1 MKHLLAFLVALCC
14 GLSSFASKTEPVV
27 VAYVTSWSKVMPDP
41 TVMTHINYAFG
52 HVNEQFNGVRIDN
65 EQRLRDIIALKK
77 QQPKLRVMLSI
88 GGWGSGRFSEM
99 AASDENRMAFA
110 KDCRR
115 ICDELGLDGID
126 IDWEYPTQKSAGIS
140 SSPQDTEN
148 FTLLMR
154 DLRKALGS
162 KLWLTLASVGSAQ
175 FIDFKS
181 CVQYLNMVNV
191 MAYDMGNAPKHH
203 SALYRS
209 KIVGW
214 LCASDAVEAHRKA
227 GVPDEKIVLGMPF
240 YGRGKSGVYM
250 KYRDRD
256 KHSETEVWSNTSKA
270 PFLKD
275 ENGELVIGFE
285 SPRSI
290 AAKCAYIKQQGLRG
304 AMYWEYADDN
314 EQGDLQRAVWQGVM
328 QTEKQRSTS
337 CRRAA
342 QRLAAVL
349 KDNQRREDITPDSFF
364 HDYRDLMSHIKRE
377 KDPTAQAIYRAAMAH
392 MLCQNRWRSQG
403 YGRKTSSH
411 PDSIQEWSIQEYNDN
426 AIKLYAQAMQD
437 PDALHRCK
445 VANIKPL
452 AVPGK
457 DDAIFDGDLLYLIWQ
472 TFKDDCSARGKGL
485 FPHYTD
491 IIDVYRRHGQREA
504 TLLLRI
510 DSLETLSNSPLKGE
524 DSGKKASPLR
534 GGLEGSG
541 SKEEFLLR
549 LRDEY
554 IDLPA
559 CADVF
564 MLLAKLPGKSNQ
576 ERQDLL
582 EEALRRYPKSRQAN
596 ELKNRIAELRQPSL
610 RTRFNEMC
618 YPDKDYDIPLEIKNM
633 QSGSIAV
640 YRLPI
645 GFKFSDDDKA
655 GTKLEQV
662 RANGTLVETLPISME
677 GVEALETKKDTLR
690 WHSPGFGCYAFVLDG
705 TTQEKTLSNS
715 PLKGEDSG
723 KKASPL
729 RGGLEGSSSVVC
741 QFDVSALT
749 FINVSLP
756 DGKRRIMVTDA
767 MSGEPQQ
774 GVKVVF
780 YNRTQQEYTK
790 LEEQTTDSR
799 GIVEASF
806 DDNKRNLYVELSRGE
821 DKAFGKKNL
830 GWRYYYDKDEDLHHR
845 INVYTDR
852 SIYRPGQTVYV
863 GGFAYCWQ
871 HGEAP
876 KAEERTDL
884 KLTLI
889 DANGQEIMEHTLK
902 TDEFGSLTDSL
913 QLPETGLPGS
923 YHIRLDG
930 WLHYFR
936 VEEYRRPTFQ
946 VEMDEAPAI
955 TLPVDSITLTGKALT
970 YSKWPVAGARVT
982 GTYQW
987 QQSWLYKRFNPSEAH
1002 DIDTLYTDE
1011 EGKFSITVP
1020 VSKELTKEDLRWGQ
1034 TLCLN
1039 VDVLSTEGE
1048 TQQGSIRVP
1057 LCSTPLRMSGNVPE
1071 QQNRESLR
1079 PWRFDLYS
1087 SNDKPVEGDVL
1098 CFLSQDGKEVKNF
1111 YIPANRDTIPDVLRS
1126 LPSGVYDLV
1135 AKAGG
1140 QWSSLRSGA
1149 GGTMV
1154 NGQWSAGDT
1163 ASYKAS
1169 FTIFSITDKRLIGKH
1184 NLWLYTPC
1192 DTISA
1197 EKPARFQIGTT
1208 LPNAWIYCII
1218 NGENGI
1224 VRDTLLHFS
1233 DQAMLLEVPYEER
1246 FQHHLAV
1253 SAFLIHEGN
1262 FEEERLHFRFEQPET
1277 RLTMR
1282 WDTFRDHL
1290 QPGQKE
1296 QWRLTLTRPDGTPA
1310 SANVM
1315 VGMYDAS
1322 LDALAPYE
1330 MRSRISFFTH
1340 CDRDIFF
1347 RVGYLGWYGRYRYTA
1362 LHMSP
1367 YILPVEGYD
1376 FARWNEELFQGAR
1389 LTRGTKTTMRVR
1401 GVGANRLEERVY
1413 DMVTPAPMAASAR
1426 EYAGAVKNFKMDDVE
1441 GLAFESVDQALNAQ
1455 IAGLDI
1461 VNSSGALGK
1470 GTTMRLRGYGDVEE
1484 SEEAVET
1491 LDDAYVRSNLSELAF
1506 FYPQLRTDSKGQTS
1520 IEFTLPEGLTSWHL
1534 HGLAHTKDM
1543 MTAEWEETIVAKKE
1557 LMAELTLPRFLRNGD
1572 EVSLTASIRN
1582 ASDKRQKGEAILDV
1596 YCAEDK
1602 WGVKRMKVKFD
1613 LEPGKEAVY
1622 HMPIK
1627 ATLDHPVLAVQWVA
1641 KAKGSSDGEVR
1652 YLPVLSDMQNV
1663 TETKTYMLK
1672 GDTTMALNLDGLFAN
1687 GNPKAINKT
1696 MTVEHVA
1703 EPIYLALQALPSLTA
1718 PVHNDVLSVASAYYG
1733 GSVAYHIAHKYPN
1746 VREAIDAWAK
1756 DEKSLAL
1763 ESPLVKNQQLA
1774 DILLN
1779 ETPWMIEAQ
1788 QQKASRQRLASL
1800 FSEMEQEQRRMTMLS
1815 ALSARQHDD
1824 GSFGWFPGMGGSVWM
1839 TSEVATLLVRLGAV
1853 KGVFSVPER
1862 QILDKAMS
1870 FLDKEMHKDVEALR
1884 KEKQPSLSFFQ
1895 LRYLYIYIMYKKTLS
1910 NSPVK
1915 GEDFDFLLS
1924 LLKKQAEDYDR
1935 EERALAAVVLKKAGE
1950 DKKAQALMP
1959 RIHEL
1964 LSHKDGAYLA
1974 YPGGS
1979 FTSIDRKVQTHVNL
1993 MEAVQTVEP
2002 KETDLL
2008 AKMAEWLIQQKRTQ
2022 EWEQPIQSSD
2032 AIYALMQTPQPP
2044 LGGVPSDWRGMITYD
2059 NQTRNLLPQKGDG
2072 GAGYVRERIESI
2084 SKPKE
2089 LHIEQRGG
2097 EGSLAWGSVFAQYQ
2111 LPAAEVEHHREGMT
2125 IRREVSIENRNGSM
2139 VNGQWSM
2146 GDRVHVRYTITAD
2159 RDYEYVCLRAPR
2171 PATAE
2176 PAQQLSGYRW
2186 QNGIGFYQAMHDAST
2201 EYFMDRL
2208 PRGTYVI
2215 EEDWLVSRNGNF
2227 LLPPARLTC
2236 LYAPEFQSNTAGEKF
2251 KVK

>member
-1 MKHLLAFLVALCC
+1 MAKLVMIATTAVPNHVRGAL
-14 GLSSFASKTEPVV
+14 SRWMIEPVAGV
-27 VAYVTSWSKVMPDP
+27 YVGTMS
-41 TVMTHINYAFG
+41 AR
-52 HVNEQFNGVRIDN
+52 VR
-65 EQRLRDIIALKK
+65 
-77 QQPKLRVMLSI
+77 
-88 GGWGSGRFSEM
+88 
-99 AASDENRMAFA
+99 
-110 KDCRR
+110 
-115 ICDELGLDGID
+115 DEL
-126 IDWEYPTQKSAGIS
+126 WSAVS
-140 SSPQDTEN
+140 
-148 FTLLMR
+148 
-154 DLRKALGS
+154 
-162 KLWLTLASVGSAQ
+162 ASVGDGAAL
-175 FIDFKS
+175 
-181 CVQYLNMVNV
+181 CVH
-191 MAYDMGNAPKHH
+191 P
-203 SALYRS
+203 
-209 KIVGW
+209 
-214 LCASDAVEAHRKA
+214 
-227 GVPDEKIVLGMPF
+227 
-240 YGRGKSGVYM
+240 
-250 KYRDRD
+250 
-256 KHSETEVWSNTSKA
+256 
-270 PFLKD
+270 
-275 ENGELVIGFE
+275 
-285 SPRSI
+285 
-290 AAKCAYIKQQGLRG
+290 
-304 AMYWEYADDN
+304 DDN
-314 EQGDLQRAVWQGVM
+314 EQGDLQRAVWQGVL
-328 QTEKQRSTS
+328 QCGKQRSKA
-337 CRRAA
+337 CQKAA
-342 QRLAAVL
+342 QRLASVL
-349 KDNQRREDITPDSFF
+349 KENQKREDISPDSFF
-364 HDYRDLMSHIKRE
+364 YDWRQLKAEMLAE

-411 PDSIQEWSIQEYNDN
+411 PDSIQEWSIQEYNDY

-504 TLLLRI
+504 ALLLRI
-510 DSLETLSNSPLKGE
+510 DSLETLSS
-524 DSGKKASPLR
+524 
-534 GGLEGSG
+534 
-541 SKEEFLLR
+541 
-549 LRDEY
+549 
-554 IDLPA
+554 
-559 CADVF
+559 
-564 MLLAKLPGKSNQ
+564 
-576 ERQDLL
+576 
-582 EEALRRYPKSRQAN
+582 
-596 ELKNRIAELRQPSL
+596 
-610 RTRFNEMC
+610 
-618 YPDKDYDIPLEIKNM
+618 
-633 QSGSIAV
+633 
-640 YRLPI
+640 
-645 GFKFSDDDKA
+645 
-655 GTKLEQV
+655 
-662 RANGTLVETLPISME
+662 
-677 GVEALETKKDTLR
+677 
-690 WHSPGFGCYAFVLDG
+690 
-705 TTQEKTLSNS
+705 S

-806 DDNKRNLYVELSRGE
+806 DDNKRSLYVELSRGE

-830 GWRYYYDKDEDLHHR
+830 GWRYYPDKDEDLHHR

-970 YSKWPVAGARVT
+970 YSQWPVAGARVT

-987 QQSWLYKRFNPSEAH
+987 QQSWLYKRFSPSKAH

-1192 DTISA
+1192 DTISVD
-1197 EKPARFQIGTT
+1197 KPARFQIGTT

-1233 DQAMLLEVPYEER
+1233 DQAMLVEVPYEER

-1330 MRSRISFFTH
+1330 MRSSISFFTH

-1413 DMVTPAPMAASAR
+1413 DMVEPPRMAASAR
-1426 EYAGAVKNFKMDDVE
+1426 
-1441 GLAFESVDQALNAQ
+1441 ALS
-1455 IAGLDI
+1455 L
-1461 VNSSGALGK
+1461 S
-1470 GTTMRLRGYGDVEE
+1470 TRLCRDR
-1484 SEEAVET
+1484 
-1491 LDDAYVRSNLSELAF
+1491 L
-1506 FYPQLRTDSKGQTS
+1506 Q
-1520 IEFTLPEGLTSWHL
+1520 GLTSL
-1534 HGLAHTKDM
+1534 IVRVR
-1543 MTAEWEETIVAKKE
+1543 WEK
-1557 LMAELTLPRFLRNGD
+1557 
-1572 EVSLTASIRN
+1572 
-1582 ASDKRQKGEAILDV
+1582 
-1596 YCAEDK
+1596 
-1602 WGVKRMKVKFD
+1602 
-1613 LEPGKEAVY
+1613 
-1622 HMPIK
+1622 
-1627 ATLDHPVLAVQWVA
+1627 
-1641 KAKGSSDGEVR
+1641 
-1652 YLPVLSDMQNV
+1652 
-1663 TETKTYMLK
+1663 
-1672 GDTTMALNLDGLFAN
+1672 
-1687 GNPKAINKT
+1687 
-1696 MTVEHVA
+1696 
-1703 EPIYLALQALPSLTA
+1703 
-1718 PVHNDVLSVASAYYG
+1718 
-1733 GSVAYHIAHKYPN
+1733 
-1746 VREAIDAWAK
+1746 
-1756 DEKSLAL
+1756 
-1763 ESPLVKNQQLA
+1763 
-1774 DILLN
+1774 
-1779 ETPWMIEAQ
+1779 
-1788 QQKASRQRLASL
+1788 
-1800 FSEMEQEQRRMTMLS
+1800 EQRCVC
-1815 ALSARQHDD
+1815 A
-1824 GSFGWFPGMGGSVWM
+1824 
-1839 TSEVATLLVRLGAV
+1839 
-1853 KGVFSVPER
+1853 
-1862 QILDKAMS
+1862 AM
-1870 FLDKEMHKDVEALR
+1870 
-1884 KEKQPSLSFFQ
+1884 
-1895 LRYLYIYIMYKKTLS
+1895 
-1910 NSPVK
+1910 
-1915 GEDFDFLLS
+1915 
-1924 LLKKQAEDYDR
+1924 
-1935 EERALAAVVLKKAGE
+1935 
-1950 DKKAQALMP
+1950 
-1959 RIHEL
+1959 
-1964 LSHKDGAYLA
+1964 
-1974 YPGGS
+1974 
-1979 FTSIDRKVQTHVNL
+1979 
-1993 MEAVQTVEP
+1993 
-2002 KETDLL
+2002 
-2008 AKMAEWLIQQKRTQ
+2008 
-2022 EWEQPIQSSD
+2022 
-2032 AIYALMQTPQPP
+2032 
-2044 LGGVPSDWRGMITYD
+2044 
-2059 NQTRNLLPQKGDG
+2059 
-2072 GAGYVRERIESI
+2072 
-2084 SKPKE
+2084 
-2089 LHIEQRGG
+2089 
-2097 EGSLAWGSVFAQYQ
+2097 
-2111 LPAAEVEHHREGMT
+2111 
-2125 IRREVSIENRNGSM
+2125 
-2139 VNGQWSM
+2139 
-2146 GDRVHVRYTITAD
+2146 
-2159 RDYEYVCLRAPR
+2159 
-2171 PATAE
+2171 
-2176 PAQQLSGYRW
+2176 
-2186 QNGIGFYQAMHDAST
+2186 AM
-2201 EYFMDRL
+2201 
-2208 PRGTYVI
+2208 
-2215 EEDWLVSRNGNF
+2215 
-2227 LLPPARLTC
+2227 
-2236 LYAPEFQSNTAGEKF
+2236 
-2251 KVK
+2251 